1 MPITM
6 ARTPDAPTVFK
17 TPDTLECLSCGV
29 VDVPEN
35 FFGNYC
41 IDCEE
46 DAGEDGCCI
55 SCSVPLTDDEAADSM
70 YCDECR

>member
-1 MPITM
+1 M
-6 ARTPDAPTVFK
+6 ATTPDTPTDATVFK

-29 VDVPEN
+29 VDAPEN

-46 DAGEDGCCI
+46 EAGEDGCCL
-55 SCSVPLTDDEAADSM
+55 SCSVPLTDEEAAESM
-70 YCDECR
+70 YCDKCR